1 MNEKEMN
8 KVQELTN
15 RIRTL
20 EGMLSDIVY
29 SVENESDKDDFEEQ
43 MNKVQVQYRGYLREN
58 GKAMTRFL
66 GRYMLN
72 DGIG

>member
-8 KVQELTN
+8 KVQVLTN
-15 RIRTL
+15 RVRML
-20 EGMLSDIVY
+20 EVMLSDIVY

-43 MNKVQVQYRGYLREN
+43 VDNVADQYRGYLREN
-58 GKAMTRFL
+58 GKAMTRFI